1 VTRAQELLAA
11 LDGPPSEQVVEA
23 VALVRVQTQPYKIV
37 AASKSAGLLA
47 LVRRLGDR
55 LGAGEARRS
64 EDATAALL
72 ALRREVLL
80 SAPPTVVAA
89 HVPELREEV
98 KRLIDPAEACYDIY
112 LRLLDR
118 IETGHPHIPAADLGS
133 KPVPAATIDLTV
145 HEQGRSAE

>member
-1 VTRAQELLAA
+1 ML
-11 LDGPPSEQVVEA
+11 EA
-23 VALVRVQTQPYKIV
+23 VAVVRAETQPHRIV
-37 AASKSAGLLA
+37 AARRSAGPLA
-47 LVRRLGDR
+47 VARRVMDR

-80 SAPPTVVAA
+80 SAPSTVGAA

-98 KRLIDPAEACYDIY
+98 KRLVDPAEACYDIY

-118 IETGHPHIPAADLGS
+118 IETGHPNIPSAAPGS
-133 KPVPAATIDLTV
+133 GSEPSGIGLTV
-145 HEQGRSAE
+145 PQQAMPSE